1 MGLSLESKCVR
12 CRRLNTKLFLKGEKC
27 FTKKCA
33 LERRKRG
40 PVISERRMSQYAR
53 QLREKQKLRLKYG
66 VTETQFER
74 YYEKAER
81 MSGLTGE
88 ELLRLLERRLDN
100 VVWRMGFCSSRS
112 QARQFITHGHFLVN
126 GRKVKVPSYLVNPE
140 DIVEPTEKAK
150 KFELI
155 KQNIKNSSNRAI
167 PGWLEVDTKSLVGKV
182 VRLPEK
188 EELDQEVDVSLVVE
202 YYSR

>member
-12 CRRLNTKLFLKGEKC
+12 CRRLNTKLFLKGERC
-27 FTKKCA
+27 FANKCA
-33 LERRKRG
+33 LEKRKRS

-53 QLREKQKLRLKYG
+53 QLREKQKLRLRYK
-66 VTETQFER
+66 VTETQFKR
-74 YYEKAER
+74 YYEKAEK

-100 VVWRMGFCSSRS
+100 VVWRLGFCSSRS
-112 QARQFITHGHFLVN
+112 QARQFISHGHFLVN
-126 GRKVKVPSYLVNPE
+126 GRKVKIPSYTVKQG
-140 DIVEPTEKAK
+140 DVIEPTQKAK

-155 KQNIKNSSNRAI
+155 KQNIKASTNRAI
-167 PGWLEVDTKSLVGKV
+167 PGWLEIDTKSLKGKV
-182 VRLPEK
+182 IRFPEK
-188 EELDQEVDVSLVVE
+188 EELDQELDVSLIVE